1 MHLYFLYY
9 VLNTFF
15 MPQTTIHIFL
25 HRNFA
30 SIFAILY
37 CKSNGFDLN
46 KKLSLSKN
54 NNEIDCITC
63 FKLSHSTLRRSGQM
77 NGEVYWKNTG
87 NSFIFVCPLHA
98 AITDGEFI
106 KQNIWNWSVFPSG
119 GNMCWETLLL
129 KPKSISRCGFVSYK
143 CTLVMKYSNFSHVPH
158 HTFLFL
164 KNKTLYARIFIQTIF
179 SQRIFFYIEK

>member
-1 MHLYFLYY
+1 MYSILLSCHILQLIQSHIEKLHLYFLYCM
-9 VLNTFF
+9 VNLNG
-15 MPQTTIHIFL
+15 I
-25 HRNFA
+25 
-30 SIFAILY
+30 
-37 CKSNGFDLN
+37 DVN

-54 NNEIDCITC
+54 NNEIIYITC

-143 CTLVMKYSNFSHVPH
+143 CILEWWNALIFTPCKHKTFSM
-158 HTFLFL
+158 
-164 KNKTLYARIFIQTIF
+164 QE
-179 SQRIFFYIEK
+179 S

>member
-1 MHLYFLYY
+1 M
-9 VLNTFF
+9 
-15 MPQTTIHIFL
+15 
-25 HRNFA
+25 
-30 SIFAILY
+30 LY
-37 CKSNGFDLN
+37 CMVNLNGIDVN

-54 NNEIDCITC
+54 NNEIIYIAC

-87 NSFIFVCPLHA
+87 NSYIFVCPLHA
-98 AITDGEFI
+98 AITDAEFI

-164 KNKTLYARIFIQTIF
+164 KKQKFIWKNFQPNNVLNTMIFLYWNIENGSYKTNIF
-179 SQRIFFYIEK
+179 S

>member
-1 MHLYFLYY
+1 MHLYL
-9 VLNTFF
+9 
-15 MPQTTIHIFL
+15 
-25 HRNFA
+25 
-30 SIFAILY
+30 LY
-37 CKSNGFDLN
+37 CIVNPNGIDLN

-54 NNEIDCITC
+54 NNEINCITC

-87 NSFIFVCPLHA
+87 NSYIFVCPLHA

-164 KNKTLYARIFIQTIF
+164 KNKTLYARFFIQTIF
-179 SQRIFFYIEK
+179 SLPIFFDIEK